1 MRLWIIFIWIA
12 VFFVGCTP
20 EHELQNSSVLEQIHK
35 EDKTKVPHKSIQ
47 GEQLSDTDEGIYILD
62 NGKISIKT
70 DGRSLTSII
79 DELAFKMRFNYLI
92 TTPLPKE
99 RLAIY
104 DRNHIKKSWKNQKG
118 MTFKSVQDVF
128 KFLEQFMNY
137 TSQKSDVGQYKVT
150 LNDDGIVISSNKT
163 DYKGSYKKMF
173 LYNMTVEEAQKSI
186 KEFFFKDGSSTYSM
200 LPLPAQNAIIVKADK
215 DILNQVGGIIH
226 SIDADAPQVMIEA
239 EVFEYDDTIG
249 RKIGM
254 AMDYSNING
263 NFAMGVKTVFGEG
276 FADLVPIVN
285 ADYTNAEKKETL
297 LTSLALEDRN
307 GGVKILAEPRLV
319 LKPGKEA
326 SLRLNTEK
334 YVIVAGINDSSLETI
349 DTGITLTITPTIL
362 SQSTILLKLHL
373 EQSEFVPSNE
383 ADIVQSTN
391 KNVIDTEV
399 VVNDGELVSLGG
411 IYLSKEVESSSGL
424 PILKDIPVAGNLFGY
439 DSKASSRTMIE
450 FMIRPT
456 IKQLHSKQR
465 NIRTNMFN
473 KFYAKPG
480 LTVK

>member
-1 MRLWIIFIWIA
+1 MRLWAKYIWI
-12 VFFVGCTP
+12 VLFLVGCTP
-20 EHELQNSSVLEQIHK
+20 EHQLQNSSVLEQTYKKDI
-35 EDKTKVPHKSIQ
+35 TKVVHKSIQ
-47 GEQLSDTDEGIYILD
+47 GEQESDTDEGIYVLD

-70 DGRSLTSII
+70 DGRSLTSLI

-104 DRNHIKKSWKNQKG
+104 NRKNMKKSWKNQKG
-118 MTFKSVQDVF
+118 MTFNSIQDVL

-137 TSQKSDVGQYKVT
+137 TSQKSDVGEYDIT

-163 DYKGSYKKMF
+163 DYNGSYKKMF

-186 KEFFFKDGSSTYSM
+186 KEFFFKDSSATYSI

-215 DILNQVGGIIH
+215 DTLNQIGGIIH
-226 SIDADAPQVMIEA
+226 SIDADAPQVMLEA

-263 NFAMGVKTVFGEG
+263 DFKLGVKTVFGEG

-297 LTSLALEDRN
+297 LSSLALEDRN

-334 YVIVAGINDSSLETI
+334 YVIVAGVNDSSLETI
-349 DTGITLTITPTIL
+349 NTGITLTITPTIL

-373 EQSEFVPSNE
+373 EQSEFVPTNE
-383 ADIVQSTN
+383 VDIVQSTN
-391 KNVIDTEV
+391 KNIIDTEV
-399 VVNDGELVSLGG
+399 VVTDGELVSLGG
-411 IYLSKEVESSSGL
+411 IYLSKEVESSSGI
-424 PILKDIPVAGNLFGY
+424 PVLKDIPIAGNLFGY
-439 DSKASSRTMIE
+439 DSKRSSRTMIE

-456 IKQLHSKQR
+456 IKKLHSNQS

-473 KFYAKPG
+473 TFYAKPG
-480 LTVK
+480 VKVK

>member
-1 MRLWIIFIWIA
+1 MRLWIKYIGIVLFL
-12 VFFVGCTP
+12 VGCTP
-20 EHELQNSSVLEQIHK
+20 EHELQNSSVLEKIYKDNQ
-35 EDKTKVPHKSIQ
+35 TKVAHKSIQ
-47 GEQLSDTDEGIYILD
+47 GERESDTDEGIYVLN

-70 DGRSLTSII
+70 DGRSLTSIM

-104 DRNHIKKSWKNQKG
+104 DRKHIKKAWKDQKG

-137 TSQKSDVGQYKVT
+137 ASRKSDVSQYKII
-150 LNDDGIVISSNKT
+150 LNDDGIVISSNIT

-173 LYNMTVEEAQKSI
+173 LYNMTVDEAQKNI
-186 KEFFFKDGSSTYSM
+186 KEFFFKDAAGTYSI
-200 LPLPAQNAIIVKADK
+200 LPLPAQNALIVKADK
-215 DILNQVGGIIH
+215 DILNQIGGIIH

-263 NFAMGVKTVFGEG
+263 NFSAGVKTVFGEG
-276 FADLVPIVN
+276 FADLVPSLASN
-285 ADYTNAEKKETL
+285 YTDAEKKETL

-326 SLRLNTEK
+326 SLKLNTQK
-334 YVIVAGINDSSLETI
+334 YVIVAGINDSSLKTI

-373 EQSEFVPSNE
+373 EQSEFIPSNE
-383 ADIVQSTN
+383 ADIIQSTN
-391 KNVIDTEV
+391 NNVIDTEV

-424 PILKDIPVAGNLFGY
+424 PVLKDIPYLGSLFGY

-456 IKQLHSKQR
+456 IKQLHSQQR
-465 NIRTNMFN
+465 NIRTNIH
-473 KFYAKPG
+473 KAFYGETGVPAK
-480 LTVK
+480 